1 MARTHLALLR
11 GINVGGSNKVPMAE
25 LRAMAARLGW
35 KDVATHVNSGNLVFS
50 DEGKIADLEAALSAE
65 VETFLGKPV
74 QVLVL
79 TASEW
84 IDAVEQC
91 PYKPTEDKFV
101 HLQVHRSPLP
111 EALATAMVE
120 DVSAAGDGTEMTV
133 TGRWVYLHT
142 PMGLSKSVAFTKSPR
157 ALSKNDPGTARN
169 LNSSKA
175 IAALLRASA

>member
-25 LRAMAARLGW
+25 LRAMAMRLGW
-35 KDVATHVNSGNLVFS
+35 DEVATHVNSGNLVFS
-50 DEGKIADLEAALSAE
+50 AQGNISDLEAALAAE
-65 VETFLGKPV
+65 VETLLGKPV

-79 TASEW
+79 TANEW

-101 HLQVHRSPLP
+101 HVQVHRSPLP

-120 DVSAAGDGTEMTV
+120 EVTAAGDGTEMTV
-133 TGRWVYLHT
+133 NGRWVYLHT
-142 PMGLSKSVAFTKSPR
+142 PMGLSKSVVFKKPQRSLP
-157 ALSKNDPGTARN
+157 KDDPGTARN

-175 IAALLRASA
+175 IVALLQAS